1 MGAYRERHAPV
12 GDCWVVDQSLELG
25 GDGLAAHASLRP
37 AERYPCQGEALHEAM
52 LRVLRNHTP
61 AAIVVDE
68 LVDRAAALAAA
79 DVGKRGVQL
88 LASAHAREK
97 GATFPTLKAPISVVV
112 HSFRLTFGRAIISRN
127 GLEASTL
134 SLERA
139 RVEHSR

>member
-1 MGAYRERHAPV
+1 
-12 GDCWVVDQSLELG
+12 
-25 GDGLAAHASLRP
+25 
-37 AERYPCQGEALHEAM
+37 M

-88 LASAHAREK
+88 LASAPAREK
-97 GATFPTLKAPISVVV
+97 GATFPTLKAPISVVF
-112 HSFRLTFGRAIISRN
+112 HSFRLIFGRAIISRN

-139 RVEHSR
+139 RAEHSR